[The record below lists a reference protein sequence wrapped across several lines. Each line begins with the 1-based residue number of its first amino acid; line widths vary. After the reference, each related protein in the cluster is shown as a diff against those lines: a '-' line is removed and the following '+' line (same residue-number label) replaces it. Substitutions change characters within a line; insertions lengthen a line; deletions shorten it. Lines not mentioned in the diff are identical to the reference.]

1 MPRVTKVYCDC
12 CGEEIENTVYCLQI
26 WAEGVKTEMTSSS
39 IAQNVHQNLSG
50 DRTYCSKCIGRLK
63 KEFNY

>member
-1 MPRVTKVYCDC
+1 MPRVTKAFCDC

-26 WAEGVKTEMTSSS
+26 WAEGVKEGLTMD
-39 IAQNVHQNLSG
+39 AAVQNIHQNLSPNK
-50 DRTYCSKCIGRLK
+50 TYCSKCINKLK